1 MVVLQELLEVE
12 RDLEKMTKAFQDQGN
27 DLERE
32 RLEKEQ
38 LESKLEDVEKEKKT
52 LRGKIQTLE
61 AEVEHTRAAAEDMA
75 QPDEEEV
82 DSKRVKE
89 LEDTVRVKNKQIH
102 QLLEDIEQVEKDNE
116 SFQGKVKDLRN
127 ELAEATRQINTMT
140 GEYISMKDTLTNT
153 KNLLDSLQQDN
164 TMLKTKLEDQYKERQ
179 RRDQQIEQISTQVLY
194 IT

>member
-1 MVVLQELLEVE
+1 M
-12 RDLEKMTKAFQDQGN
+12 
-27 DLERE
+27 
-32 RLEKEQ
+32 
-38 LESKLEDVEKEKKT
+38 KT
-52 LRGKIQTLE
+52 LRGKIHTLE

-179 RRDQQIEQISTQVLY
+179 RRDQQIEQISTQVLS